1 MSISTSLLP
10 HRRHAELVSR
20 VHSFA
25 RVGSLVTAVAL
36 TLVIGSTFAAHFS
49 MPLPSQ
55 AREAVAGPVQVL
67 PTVQVIA
74 RA

>member
-1 MSISTSLLP
+1 MSIYTSLLP

-20 VHSFA
+20 AHSFA
-25 RVGSLVTAVAL
+25 RVGSIVTAVAL
-36 TLVIGSTFAAHFS
+36 TLVIGSTFAAFFS
-49 MPLPSQ
+49 MPLAS
-55 AREAVAGPVQVL
+55 RERTPIAGPVQVL